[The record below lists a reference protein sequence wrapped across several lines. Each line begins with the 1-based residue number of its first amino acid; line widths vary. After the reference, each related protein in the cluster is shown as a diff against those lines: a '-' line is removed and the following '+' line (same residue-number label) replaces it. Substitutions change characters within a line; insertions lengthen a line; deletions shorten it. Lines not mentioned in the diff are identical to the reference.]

1 MVCIF
6 CRAMLGVSALVI
18 AAGCA
23 SAPSQPPRGSGVTS
37 TSTSV
42 RDLQARS
49 SGVIIHTLAG
59 GAVGVTLAGGPSSFS
74 ATQFTPSGSTD
85 RNPMPPENVS
95 LGSSAPLFILDG
107 VPYTPGPGGLL
118 IGINPDDIA
127 SIKALKDPAD
137 LSLYGMRGA
146 NGVIVITLKQIGA
159 KGDSTKARPR
169 DDNNDLVRQ

>member
-23 SAPSQPPRGSGVTS
+23 SAPSQPPRGSGVAS
-37 TSTSV
+37 SSPGI

-49 SGVIIHTLAG
+49 SGVVIHTLAG
-59 GAVGVTLAGGPSSFS
+59 GAIGVTLAGGPSSFS
-74 ATQFTPSGSTD
+74 ATTFTPSGGTD
-85 RNPMPPENVS
+85 RDPKPPQNVA
-95 LGSSAPLFILDG
+95 LGSTAPLFLLND

-118 IGINPDDIA
+118 IGINPDDIE

-146 NGVIVITLKQIGA
+146 NGVIVITMKQA

-169 DDNNDLVRQ
+169 D

>member
-23 SAPSQPPRGSGVTS
+23 SAPSQPPRGSGVAS
-37 TSTSV
+37 SSPGI

-49 SGVIIHTLAG
+49 SGVVIHTLAG
-59 GAVGVTLAGGPSSFS
+59 GAIGVTLAGGPSSFS
-74 ATQFTPSGSTD
+74 ATTFTPSGGTD
-85 RNPMPPENVS
+85 RDPKPPQNVA
-95 LGSSAPLFILDG
+95 LGSTAPLFLLND

-118 IGINPDDIA
+118 IGINPNDIE

-146 NGVIVITLKQIGA
+146 NGVIVITMKGA

-169 DDNNDLVRQ
+169 D

>member
-23 SAPSQPPRGSGVTS
+23 SAPSQPPRASSGTASSS
-37 TSTSV
+37 TSM

-49 SGVIIHTLAG
+49 SGVVIHSLAG
-59 GAVGVTLAGGPSSFS
+59 GSIGVTIAGGPGSFG
-74 ATQFTPSGSTD
+74 ATSFTPPAAAGERGSK
-85 RNPMPPENVS
+85 PPENVA
-95 LGSSAPLFILDG
+95 LGSSGPLFLLDG

-118 IGINPDDIA
+118 IGINPDEIE

-146 NGVIVITLKQIGA
+146 NGVIVIKMKQVGA

-169 DDNNDLVRQ
+169 N

>member
-23 SAPSQPPRGSGVTS
+23 SAPSQPPRGSGVAS
-37 TSTSV
+37 SSPGI

-59 GAVGVTLAGGPSSFS
+59 GAIGVTLASGPSSFS
-74 ATQFTPSGSTD
+74 ATTFTPSGGTD
-85 RNPMPPENVS
+85 RDPKPPQNVA
-95 LGSSAPLFILDG
+95 LGSTAPLFLLND

-118 IGINPDDIA
+118 IGINPDDIE

-146 NGVIVITLKQIGA
+146 NGVIVITMKQA

-169 DDNNDLVRQ
+169 D